1 MSTHSPSLWKILSQ
15 TWRIITAHPRH
26 FLALSVLFLLPVSLS
41 AMVYTFLLQPT
52 SLHSHYLQSLF
63 VIPTPDPQ
71 IPPSPKP
78 HLLISLLY
86 ILSLL
91 LYSLCANSSITYST
105 FTAFYDEPVK
115 FIPSLKS
122 ITSSFFPLLATLLT
136 KQIMLGSIIFAFGVL
151 MLVAYNGLALLGLE
165 TDYSSRFFLIFVIVI
180 SVILGLALV
189 YLQVG
194 WCLSGAV
201 VVLESKW
208 GFESLRR
215 SSYLVKGA
223 RSVVLSVM
231 VLFGCFGGIL
241 TTWYSNLVANNAG
254 GVSTGWVFVQMV
266 AYVVFSTVL
275 SLYGLVA
282 NTVLFVYCKESHGEM
297 GLLIDENGKEYIT
310 LATHGNCVIL

>member
-86 ILSLL
+86 ILALL
-91 LYSLCANSSITYST
+91 
-105 FTAFYDEPVK
+105 FTAFAPIRLSPTAHSPHSTTNPDHVGINHLRFWCPHACGLY
-115 FIPSLKS
+115 
-122 ITSSFFPLLATLLT
+122 
-136 KQIMLGSIIFAFGVL
+136 
-151 MLVAYNGLALLGLE
+151 GLALLGLE

-180 SVILGLALV
+180 TVILGLVL
-189 YLQVG
+189 VG

-223 RSVVLSVM
+223 RSVALSVM
-231 VLFGCFGGIL
+231 VLFGCLGGIL
-241 TTWYSNLVANNAG
+241 TTWHSNLVANNAG

-275 SLYGLVA
+275 SLYGLA
-282 NTVLFVYCKESHGEM
+282 SNTVLFIYCKESHGEM
-297 GLLIDENGKEYIT
+297 GLLIDEENGREYIT